1 MNIFEGTHI
10 KLDLKEYPNSVFFF
24 KEDKFWMEYD
34 WETKELWCRWESFW
48 EVLEIENE
56 WKYEGVE
63 AFIKG
68 QVEQR
73 FKGKGIT
80 PIDCGASFKSVVEKH
95 FYEHF

>member
-68 QVEQR
+68 QV
-73 FKGKGIT
+73 I
-80 PIDCGASFKSVVEKH
+80 S
-95 FYEHF
+95 